1 MKETPLKAE
10 EKLTGHLYGAGFSLF
25 DDQEFKSVIQPIIER
40 FKKNNIPL
48 ETFQNKVCLDAGCGG
63 GRGTIFMLQN
73 GAKEVF
79 SVDLDQQLIDYTK
92 AKTKELG
99 FENAHVSFNSILEL
113 PFDDEKF
120 DVVFCNGVIHRTD
133 NPDSAL
139 LELTRV
145 LKPGGHLFLYTL
157 GAGGINYHLMDWI
170 RGVLGFSEIE
180 KSIKYLH
187 LLESNPLKLAA
198 YLDDWFMPMFRRYT
212 AKDMTARLQS
222 LGYENR
228 EVLKY
233 GTVYDTSHRKNAG
246 DRIFMGEGD
255 LRFFSRKTGPIQS
268 DLVPLPD
275 VNHQGSAYVYPK
287 EFLQL
292 SKKHEEITDLLK
304 SKFKDGLLTK
314 LTVVRSLQ
322 DKVRD
327 LLKKEG
333 TFDMAAYSNHLDKT
347 ISLLGGI

>member
-1 MKETPLKAE
+1 M
-10 EKLTGHLYGAGFSLF
+10 
-25 DDQEFKSVIQPIIER
+25 
-40 FKKNNIPL
+40 
-48 ETFQNKVCLDAGCGG
+48 
-63 GRGTIFMLQN
+63 
-73 GAKEVF
+73 
-79 SVDLDQQLIDYTK
+79 
-92 AKTKELG
+92 
-99 FENAHVSFNSILEL
+99 
-113 PFDDEKF
+113 
-120 DVVFCNGVIHRTD
+120 
-133 NPDSAL
+133 
-139 LELTRV
+139 
-145 LKPGGHLFLYTL
+145 
-157 GAGGINYHLMDWI
+157 
-170 RGVLGFSEIE
+170 
-180 KSIKYLH
+180 
-187 LLESNPLKLAA
+187 LESNPLKLAA